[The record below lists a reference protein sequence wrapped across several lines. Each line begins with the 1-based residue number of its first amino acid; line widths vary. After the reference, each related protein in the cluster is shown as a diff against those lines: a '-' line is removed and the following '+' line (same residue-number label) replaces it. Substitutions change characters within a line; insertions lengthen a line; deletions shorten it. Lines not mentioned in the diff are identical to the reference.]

1 MSTVAARS
9 AARRGRQ
16 GAAGPRG
23 PRPPGPS
30 RGGAP
35 PAPGGRPRRRRAAP
49 RATGPNMTSRT
60 EHSRMR
66 SNEMPASG
74 TAAVEVVSW
83 VTRSVGGDGTGRRA
97 VEEPLPAGA
106 TVRSVLA
113 GLSARYPELHAAL
126 WHGEALGEHI
136 EVLVN
141 DAVLDLHHTLHS
153 PLAPGDRLT
162 LLGQFMGG

>member
-9 AARRGRQ
+9 AAPRGGGGGGRRPRAGAAPPRAGAGAGGRRGR
-16 GAAGPRG
+16 
-23 PRPPGPS
+23 
-30 RGGAP
+30 GAP
-35 PAPGGRPRRRRAAP
+35 P
-49 RATGPNMTSRT
+49 
-60 EHSRMR
+60 
-66 SNEMPASG
+66 
-74 TAAVEVVSW
+74 
-83 VTRSVGGDGTGRRA
+83 
-97 VEEPLPAGA
+97 PAGA

-141 DAVLDLHHTLHS
+141 DAVLDLHHTLDS